1 MAASDARHHVRPS
14 RPDDVGD
21 VLAIE
26 ERCFQQPNAALLMR
40 LCGVTDTLLVC
51 ERAGAVAGYVLA
63 APTSATAGRVI
74 SLAVAPAYRERGVGS
89 ALMAETL
96 DLLAGKGIDEVELET
111 RVSNDAAMA
120 LYEKFGFTVVGRK
133 PGYYDDGEDAYLMR
147 TWL

>member
-1 MAASDARHHVRPS
+1 MAASDSRHHVRPS
-14 RPDDVGD
+14 RPHDVGD

-51 ERAGAVAGYVLA
+51 ERAGSVAGYVLA
-63 APTSATAGRVI
+63 APTAATAARVI
-74 SLAVAPAYRERGVGS
+74 SLGVAPGHRECGVGS
-89 ALMAETL
+89 ALMGETL
-96 DLLAGKGIDEVELET
+96 DRLAAKGIAEVELEA
-111 RVSNDAAMA
+111 RVSNDAARA
-120 LYEKFGFTVVGRK
+120 LYEKFGFAVVGRK